1 MAKRFT
7 DSQIQSLKPTNKR
20 AILFEDGGR
29 GFGIRI
35 EPSGRKSFF
44 LEYRFGV
51 GKERRNRVLTIGK
64 YPRVSLTKA
73 RSIASQSLA
82 HLEQD
87 VDPATQKQTLIIANQ
102 NALSVADLVT
112 EYIEKWAKVMKKERS
127 WKEDERLLKKDIIPV
142 IGRKKAKDIR
152 RRDIVLLLDEIVD
165 RGAAITANRVLA
177 VTRKMFNFAVG
188 RDIIDAS
195 PCVQIPAPS
204 KENRRERNLSEDEI
218 IVFWDKLRDGRMSQ
232 EIRLALKF
240 LLVTAQRKSEV
251 TDSEWK
257 EFDLEKKWWTIPPE
271 RAKNKQSH
279 RVPLTPI
286 AIQILK
292 ELRQITGE
300 YQFTF
305 ASPVGATK
313 RNPDRLPGTV
323 PIIASAVDNALR
335 DNLTDDPKT
344 KRTNI
349 FNLDHFTPHDLRR
362 TAASM
367 MTRSGIQRLTVKKIL
382 NHSDREIT
390 AVYDRYEYDKEK
402 QIAMLAWDRELK
414 KIITNQSKAKSK
426 QILTK
431 QKKKTPKKIIT
442 NQKKEENNEVITYEQ
457 FIKNN
462 KLRDF
467 TKK

>member
-1 MAKRFT
+1 
-7 DSQIQSLKPTNKR
+7 
-20 AILFEDGGR
+20 
-29 GFGIRI
+29 
-35 EPSGRKSFF
+35 
-44 LEYRFGV
+44 
-51 GKERRNRVLTIGK
+51 
-64 YPRVSLTKA
+64 
-73 RSIASQSLA
+73 
-82 HLEQD
+82 
-87 VDPATQKQTLIIANQ
+87 
-102 NALSVADLVT
+102 
-112 EYIEKWAKVMKKERS
+112 
-127 WKEDERLLKKDIIPV
+127 
-142 IGRKKAKDIR
+142 
-152 RRDIVLLLDEIVD
+152 
-165 RGAAITANRVLA
+165 
-177 VTRKMFNFAVG
+177 MFNFAVG

-204 KENRRERNLSEDEI
+204 KENRRERYLSEDEI
-218 IVFWDKLRDGRMSQ
+218 IVFWDKLRDARMSE

-251 TDSEWK
+251 IDSEWI
-257 EFDLEKKWWTIPPE
+257 EFDLENKWWTIPPE
-271 RAKNKQSH
+271 RTKNKQSH

-402 QIAMLAWDRELK
+402 QTAMGSWDREL
-414 KIITNQSKAKSK
+414 K

-431 QKKKTPKKIIT
+431 QKKKTPNKIIT
-442 NQKKEENNEVITYEQ
+442 NQKKEENNKAITYEQ
-457 FIKNN
+457 FKKIINSEILQKNS
-462 KLRDF
+462 LIHY
-467 TKK
+467 

>member
-1 MAKRFT
+1 
-7 DSQIQSLKPTNKR
+7 
-20 AILFEDGGR
+20 
-29 GFGIRI
+29 
-35 EPSGRKSFF
+35 
-44 LEYRFGV
+44 
-51 GKERRNRVLTIGK
+51 
-64 YPRVSLTKA
+64 
-73 RSIASQSLA
+73 
-82 HLEQD
+82 
-87 VDPATQKQTLIIANQ
+87 
-102 NALSVADLVT
+102 
-112 EYIEKWAKVMKKERS
+112 
-127 WKEDERLLKKDIIPV
+127 
-142 IGRKKAKDIR
+142 
-152 RRDIVLLLDEIVD
+152 
-165 RGAAITANRVLA
+165 
-177 VTRKMFNFAVG
+177 MFNFAVG

-218 IVFWDKLRDGRMSQ
+218 SVFWDKLRDAKMSE

-257 EFDLEKKWWTIPPE
+257 EFDLENKWWTIPPE
-271 RAKNKQSH
+271 RTKNKQSH

-292 ELRQITGE
+292 ELKLITGE

-305 ASPVGATK
+305 ASPEGATK

-335 DNLTDDPKT
+335 DNLTEDPKT

-349 FNLDHFTPHDLRR
+349 FNLGHFTPHDLRR

-402 QIAMLAWDRELK
+402 QTAMRAWDKELK
-414 KIITNQSKAKSK
+414 KILTNQSKAESK

-431 QKKKTPKKIIT
+431 QEKKTPKKIVT
-442 NQKKEENNEVITYEQ
+442 NQKKENANEEITYEQ
-457 FIKNN
+457 FLKNN